1 MNDELSLTVGGK
13 ILTGWDSVRV
23 TRSIERLPMD
33 FELSLMD
40 HFPGSDEKQLV
51 NPGDPCV
58 VKIGT
63 DTVVTGY
70 IDRWAPMISRS
81 SHEVHAVG
89 RSKCADLVDCSAYW
103 PNNVITG
110 ATPLQIAQRLA
121 KPYGI
126 TVASDVDITTTVPQ
140 FSLNWGESSQ
150 EVIDRIARWAAL
162 LYYDLPDGSLYLTRV
177 GTRQAASGVKQGENI
192 EAAAYESGMDERFSE
207 YTGVSMAITPIN
219 EEAGNDA
226 YDAVALAKATD
237 PEAAKM
243 RYRNRTIIIEST
255 MTANQQAQQCIEWE
269 MNRRYGQSKRLQ
281 VTVDSWRDSAGKLW
295 EPNTLIPISLPVF
308 GLVDQ
313 LWLLGEVT
321 FRKDDRGTAAEMV
334 LMPPAAFSVEPYQ
347 FYKNIMELNY

>member
-1 MNDELSLTVGGK
+1 MSDELTLTVNGK
-13 ILTGWDSVRV
+13 ILSGWDSVRV

-63 DTVVTGY
+63 DAVVTGY

-81 SHEVHAVG
+81 GHEVRAVG

-103 PNNVITG
+103 PNNVISG

-126 TVASDVDITTTVPQ
+126 TVASDVDIATTVPQ

-321 FRKDDRGTAAEMV
+321 YRKDDRGTAAEMV

-347 FYKNIMELNY
+347 FYQNIMELNY

>member
-1 MNDELSLTVGGK
+1 MNDELTLTIKGK
-13 ILTGWDSVRV
+13 ILSGWDSVRV

-40 HFPGSDEKQLV
+40 YFPGSDEKQLV

-58 VKIGT
+58 VKIGS

-70 IDRWAPMISRS
+70 IDRWAPMISRA
-81 SHEVHAVG
+81 SHEVRAVG

-126 TVASDVDITTTVPQ
+126 SVGSDVESATTVPQ

-150 EVIDRIARWAAL
+150 QVIDRISRWAAL
-162 LYYDLPDGSLYLTRV
+162 LYYDLPDGSLFLTRV
-177 GTRQAASGVKQGENI
+177 GTKQAASGVVQGKNI
-192 EAAAYESGMDERFSE
+192 EAAAYESTMDERFSE
-207 YTGVSMAITPIN
+207 ITGVSMAITPIN
-219 EEAGNDA
+219 EESGNDA

-237 PEAAKM
+237 PEAAQM
-243 RYRNRTIIIEST
+243 RYRNRTVIIEST
-255 MTANQQAQQCIEWE
+255 MNANAQAQQCIDWE

-281 VTVDSWRDSAGKLW
+281 VTVDSWRDSAGNLW
-295 EPNTLIPISLPVF
+295 EPNTLIPISLPAF
-308 GLVDQ
+308 GLTDQ

-347 FYKNIMELNY
+347 FYQNLMELNY

>member
-1 MNDELSLTVGGK
+1 MSDELTLTVNGK
-13 ILTGWDSVRV
+13 ILSGWDSVRV

-81 SHEVHAVG
+81 SHEVRAVG

-126 TVASDVDITTTVPQ
+126 TVASDVDMTTAVPQ

-226 YDAVALAKATD
+226 YDAVALAKTTD

-295 EPNTLIPISLPVF
+295 EPNTLIPISLPGF

-321 FRKDDRGTAAEMV
+321 YRKDDRGTAAEMV
-334 LMPPAAFSVEPYQ
+334 LMPPAAFSVQPYQ
-347 FYKNIMELNY
+347 FYQNIMELNY